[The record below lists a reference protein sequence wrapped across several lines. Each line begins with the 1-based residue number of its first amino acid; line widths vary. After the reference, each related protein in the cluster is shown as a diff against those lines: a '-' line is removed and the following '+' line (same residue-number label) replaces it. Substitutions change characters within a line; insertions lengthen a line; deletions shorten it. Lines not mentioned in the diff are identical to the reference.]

1 MLRFSQYLFVS
12 KVKDKLGG
20 DMMKKSFIAILSIV
34 IAILLVSC
42 SNQMGEKETKET
54 TDQSQRLTDVET
66 TAEMTTT
73 DVTVTTEETIT
84 AEKETT
90 TEEETTTAEE
100 ITTEGTTTESETVDK
115 KAIEA
120 EIQKLW
126 KIESADKDISYSNMN
141 FLFENGRILGGSKNL
156 FKHEYTGCGVY
167 TISEKGKL
175 ECTFYSLTFGT
186 SSSCVY
192 QVCFD
197 DTGENM
203 TLYCESCE
211 GTSYFAGKEFDA
223 DYKLYFV
230 LTNYPSESKSND
242 AKLKGDWASVNHEEM
257 EYIFIT
263 YSNGFKFESYEN
275 GEHKTG
281 TWKGYSG
288 VLILTYSDGTVRTFD
303 YEIDKSIM
311 HLILS
316 SGKEFYVELE
326 KMVPCY

>member
-1 MLRFSQYLFVS
+1 
-12 KVKDKLGG
+12 
-20 DMMKKSFIAILSIV
+20 MKKLFITMLSIV

-42 SNQMGEKETKET
+42 SNLTVEKETKET
-54 TDQSQRLTDVET
+54 TETEEQSQNLTEIETMVET
-66 TAEMTTT
+66 STSVATE
-73 DVTVTTEETIT
+73 TTEEVTTT

-90 TEEETTTAEE
+90 TE
-100 ITTEGTTTESETVDK
+100 SEVIDV

-126 KIESADKDISYSNMN
+126 IIESADKEISYSNMK
-141 FLFENGRILGGSKNL
+141 FLFENGRILGGSEKQ

-167 TISEKGKL
+167 TITDKGKL

-192 QVCFD
+192 QISFD
-197 DTGENM
+197 DTGEKM
-203 TLYCESCE
+203 ILYCESCD
-211 GTSYFAGKEFDA
+211 GLSYFAGREYDV
-223 DYKLYFV
+223 DYKLTFV

-242 AKLKGDWASVNHEEM
+242 ARLKGDWVGSYNTEM
-257 EYIFIT
+257 EYIFFQ
-263 YSNGFKFESYEN
+263 YYDGFKFESMEN

-281 TWKGYSG
+281 TWKGYLG
-288 VLILTYSDGTVRTFD
+288 VLTLTYSDGTVRTLD
-303 YEIDKSIM
+303 YEIDKSVM